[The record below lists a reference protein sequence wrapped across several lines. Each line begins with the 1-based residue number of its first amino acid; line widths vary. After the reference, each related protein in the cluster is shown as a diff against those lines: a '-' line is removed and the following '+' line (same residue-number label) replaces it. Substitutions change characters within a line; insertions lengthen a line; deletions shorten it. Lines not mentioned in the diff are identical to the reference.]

1 MSLFVIVPFICFISI
16 FFIFLEHLKRLRA
29 QACVRE
35 AFLFASV
42 AFGALIVLITEV
54 LSIFKALTFAW
65 VIGLWSAIA
74 LFSIIKLFFD
84 FRKSGFSL
92 PEALVIK
99 KIPALPAFLLS
110 YITFI
115 MIISGITALVA
126 APNNWD
132 SMLYHMA
139 RIPYWIQNQ
148 TVSYYPTHHLGY
160 LWTNPFAE
168 FSVLQL
174 QLLSGGD
181 RFANIVQWLSMF
193 GSIIVVSLIAKR
205 LGADLV
211 GQVLAAFIC
220 ATIPIGILQSASTQN
235 NYVLGFWLAAFVYC
249 VLVLIQDGGRPLHL
263 LACGVSLGLAILT
276 KSYAYFYA
284 LPFCIWLFISSGR
297 KRFTYIFII
306 GFFALAI
313 NSGYF
318 MRNLG
323 LFGNP
328 LGDSSGAKNYLLN
341 EVFTIQSLASNII
354 RNAALH
360 VGSSFSFL
368 NGIMGGGI
376 KFLHRILGMDMS
388 DPRIT
393 SPGMK
398 FYIPASAFDEN
409 ITPNTAHFW
418 LIITAILCFLFIRN
432 LRKNMSVRG
441 YLTAVISAFLL
452 FCFFVK
458 WQVHNTR
465 LHLPLFVLF
474 SAFAGSVFSNIRGKK
489 FIILIAVFLIWASFF
504 RLFLSK
510 PRPWVGKDNIFN
522 TPRIEQYFFE
532 RKWLQQSFIEISAL
546 IKSKGCRDIGLY
558 YERPEWDYPFWVF
571 LKQNSIE
578 KVRIMHVNVEN
589 ISLSR
594 AGRSYFDFKPCA
606 VIAVFKKETPEGRQK
621 MVVNGENY
629 TRRLISGPF
638 QVFVKE

>member
-1 MSLFVIVPFICFISI
+1 MSIFVVIPFICFVSI
-16 FFIFLEHLKRLRA
+16 FLIFIEHLKKANAPARA
-29 QACVRE
+29 RE
-35 AFLFASV
+35 AFLFSAV
-42 AFGALIVLITEV
+42 TFGALIVLITEA

-65 VIGLWSAIA
+65 VLGMWSAISFF
-74 LFSIIKLFFD
+74 LLIKLYFD
-84 FRKSGFSL
+84 LRKSGFSF

-99 KIPALPAFLLS
+99 RIPALPVLLLS
-110 YITFI
+110 YIAFI
-115 MIISGITALVA
+115 IVISGITALINP
-126 APNNWD
+126 PNNWD

-139 RIPYWIQNQ
+139 RIPYWMQNQ
-148 TVSYYPTHHLGY
+148 SVAYYPTHHLGY

-168 FSVLQL
+168 WSILQL

-181 RFANIVQWLSMF
+181 GFANVVQWLSMI
-193 GSIIVVSLIAKR
+193 GCVIAVSLIAKR
-205 LGADLV
+205 LGANLV

-220 ATIPIGILQSASTQN
+220 ATIPIGILQAPSTQN
-235 NYVLGFWLAAFVYC
+235 NYVLSFWLASFVYC
-249 VLVLIQDGGRPLHL
+249 ALVLIQEENRPLHL
-263 LACGVSLGLAILT
+263 LACGISLGLAILT

-306 GFFALAI
+306 GVLALTI

-318 MRNLG
+318 MRNFG

-341 EVFTIQSLASNII
+341 EVFTIQTFASNII

-360 VGSSFSFL
+360 VGTSFSFM
-368 NGIMGGGI
+368 NGIMGAGI
-376 KFLHRILGMDMS
+376 KFLHRILGLDLS

-393 SPGMK
+393 FPGMK
-398 FYIPASAFDEN
+398 FYIPASPFDEN

-418 LIITAILCFLFIRN
+418 LIIIAILGFLC
-432 LRKNMSVRG
+432 VRG
-441 YLTAVISAFLL
+441 LRRSTHLRNYLVTVVSAFLL

-465 LHLPLFVLF
+465 LHLPVFVLF
-474 SAFAGSVFSNIRGKK
+474 SAFMGTVFSNSRNRK
-489 FIILIAVFLIWASFF
+489 FIVIFVIFLMCVSFP

-532 RKWLQQSFIEISAL
+532 RKWLQQSFIQISDL
-546 IKSKGCRDIGLY
+546 IKSKGCHDIGLY

-571 LKQNSIE
+571 LRQSSIE
-578 KVRIMHVNVEN
+578 KVRIMHVNVDN
-589 ISLSR
+589 ISLSI
-594 AGRSYFDFKPCA
+594 AGESYFDFKPCA
-606 VIAVFKKETPEGRQK
+606 VIAVFKKETPEGREKLIVNGGIYARK
-621 MVVNGENY
+621 MV
-629 TRRLISGPF
+629 SGPF
-638 QVFVKE
+638 QVFLKE